1 MIHVTARRLS
11 TGGAAACPRSPS
23 PRPPPDARPPGP
35 RSRGRR
41 RPGVARSRLASRR
54 NLLQYLQ
61 RFLDESRNI
70 GRLARRDQVAV
81 DDHFL
86 IDHVGAGLLEVPLHG
101 LPRGHAV
108 VLVLVRGEQELRPVA
123 DREHG
128 FAGSHKWF
136 DESHRFLVGSQL
148 VRARPARDEQRVELV
163 GLHILERLVH
173 GRSDLSFVALELRA
187 GLEADHR
194 DLVPRIS
201 ECVVGFLEFRVL
213 ELRTQHACDPHGRT
227 SLIWSRK
234 PPYARASGDCQD
246 WFAGAP
252 CGVDQMCMQFQSS
265 VSVWLDASEDDDR
278 AISQESASGLAD
290 VLSGL
295 EERPQTAP
303 EPGDADADAL
313 GAYLREIGRGTLLT
327 KAQEVELAKQIEAGS
342 DAARRRMTEANLRL
356 VVSIAKKYQ
365 GRGMPL
371 LDLIQEGNVGLM
383 RAVAKFD
390 HRRGF
395 KFSTYATWWIR
406 QAVLRAIGD
415 QARTIRLPIHIGD
428 QTNKLVRIS
437 DRLRDALGRQPTDQE
452 IAEELGLTPIE
463 VEGLRQTARD
473 AVSLETPIG
482 EDGDTELGHIIEDA
496 NAESPASAAMEADLK
511 DQVDEVLS
519 TLQPRERRVIQ
530 LRFGLGD
537 GHQRALDEVA
547 RRLGTSRETVRQLE
561 RHALDKLRRTGR
573 AESLRSYAANS

>member
-1 MIHVTARRLS
+1 MQLQSNV
-11 TGGAAACPRSPS
+11 
-23 PRPPPDARPPGP
+23 PPWLDDTEDEG
-35 RSRGRR
+35 RGS
-41 RPGVARSRLASRR
+41 A
-54 NLLQYLQ
+54 Q
-61 RFLDESRNI
+61 
-70 GRLARRDQVAV
+70 
-81 DDHFL
+81 
-86 IDHVGAGLLEVPLHG
+86 GAGP
-101 LPRGHAV
+101 
-108 VLVLVRGEQELRPVA
+108 
-123 DREHG
+123 D
-128 FAGSHKWF
+128 
-136 DESHRFLVGSQL
+136 
-148 VRARPARDEQRVELV
+148 
-163 GLHILERLVH
+163 
-173 GRSDLSFVALELRA
+173 
-187 GLEADHR
+187 
-194 DLVPRIS
+194 
-201 ECVVGFLEFRVL
+201 
-213 ELRTQHACDPHGRT
+213 
-227 SLIWSRK
+227 
-234 PPYARASGDCQD
+234 
-246 WFAGAP
+246 
-252 CGVDQMCMQFQSS
+252 
-265 VSVWLDASEDDDR
+265 
-278 AISQESASGLAD
+278 LAD
-290 VLSGL
+290 VLAEI
-295 EERPQTAP
+295 EERPEAP
-303 EPGDADADAL
+303 AEPGQAEVDDAL

-327 KAQEVELAKQIEAGS
+327 KEQEVTLGQHIEKGC
-342 DAARRRMTEANLRL
+342 DAARSRMTEANLRL

-365 GRGMPL
+365 GRVLPL